1 MKQVML
7 LLPSDRVNISH
18 HYGQELDAFYTTFA
32 TSLASPTF
40 LSDTMMIKQA
50 IYHQFCR
57 ESRIDSSDLTEPS
70 E

>member
-50 IYHQFCR
+50 TTHQ
-57 ESRIDSSDLTEPS
+57 SRHC
-70 E
+70 

>member
-7 LLPSDRVNISH
+7 LLPSDVNISH

-50 IYHQFCR
+50 TTHQ
-57 ESRIDSSDLTEPS
+57 SRHC
-70 E
+70 